1 MTTILIT
8 GAGSG
13 IGAATAR
20 MLAGQG
26 VEVVAGLAPG
36 EDAAAWRDVAHVTP
50 LELDV
55 TDAGS
60 IAGAFRAI
68 DGRLGGAGLD
78 GLVDNAGIG
87 VAGPL
92 EVLPIDRLRATLE
105 TNVIGQVAV
114 TQAALPLL
122 RRAPA
127 RAGGR
132 ARIVL
137 VGSVGGRLASQF
149 AGAYHASKFA
159 IEAIADV
166 WRQELEP
173 DAIHVAL
180 VEPAAVSTP
189 IWDKAIAGLDELLGA
204 GAPPAIDRYRE
215 RLAAFRETLRGA
227 DEHGMDPDKVAEVIA
242 QALLE
247 DKPDTRYVV
256 GGAGRLATALRP
268 LIPDRLADRLG
279 ERTAS

>member
-1 MTTILIT
+1 M
-8 GAGSG
+8 A
-13 IGAATAR
+13 
-20 MLAGQG
+20 
-26 VEVVAGLAPG
+26 
-36 EDAAAWRDVAHVTP
+36 
-50 LELDV
+50 
-55 TDAGS
+55 
-60 IAGAFRAI
+60 AI
-68 DGRLGGAGLD
+68 DARLGGAGLD

-105 TNVIGQVAV
+105 TNVIGPVAV

-122 RRAPA
+122 RRAAA
-127 RAGGR
+127 REHGR

-137 VGSVGGRLASQF
+137 VGSVGGRLASPF

-180 VEPAAVSTP
+180 IEPAAVSTP
-189 IWDKAIAGLDELLGA
+189 IWDKAIAGLDDLLASGRP
-204 GAPPAIDRYRE
+204 GVDRYRD
-215 RLAAFRETLRGA
+215 RLLAFRDTLGSA
-227 DEHGMDPDKVAEVIA
+227 DEHGLSADQVAEVIA